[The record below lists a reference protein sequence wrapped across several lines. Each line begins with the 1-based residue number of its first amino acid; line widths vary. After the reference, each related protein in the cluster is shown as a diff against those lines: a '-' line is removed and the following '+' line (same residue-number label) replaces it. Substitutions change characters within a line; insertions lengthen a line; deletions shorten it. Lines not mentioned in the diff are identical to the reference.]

1 MPGIVPREGTYI
13 PIFYIFKYGTE
24 SDAKWYFIIREEKG
38 NISWGQHIMGT
49 DNSIVDKSEKDEMMN
64 NFSEEKNEKTDS
76 EVNDDATNIDGDTD
90 DMIEEK
96 DYCNYP

>member
-1 MPGIVPREGTYI
+1 MLNSISSLERRRATYH
-13 PIFYIFKYGTE
+13 G
-24 SDAKWYFIIREEKG
+24 G

>member
-1 MPGIVPREGTYI
+1 
-13 PIFYIFKYGTE
+13 
-24 SDAKWYFIIREEKG
+24 
-38 NISWGQHIMGT
+38 MGT
-49 DNSIVDKSEKDEMMN
+49 DNPIVDKSEKDEMMN
-64 NFSEEKNEKTDS
+64 NFSEEKNEKTDL